1 MRLSTWARSAAKQN
15 LLVNQERWQ
24 AIQRSFTTEIR
35 NRIEGKT
42 AMLLQEEINKQK
54 ENETTYSSKSNQQ
67 IVSANGEIKKE
78 FEELVKREEERLRI
92 EKEKEEQ
99 LSLQYIQEII
109 QREEACTFSQYL
121 NVIKAKEP
129 VITTT
134 KVPIVRNQHEPTTS
148 SNSNTATTSVESTI
162 TVENQHQPFITPS
175 IPVISKPNNRLL
187 NKVKSNNTLENT
199 TPVASSSSVDSTDSA
214 SSSNTTPSY
223 SLRTRS
229 SMKRNIDEV
238 KNIRANLLNTLT
250 ENKESSNEDSQPKS
264 KRILKNT
271 TNDSIIELSVNNSH
285 LNDQDTDIIIDSKL
299 PVTSAGL
306 VRRRSVRVK
315 KN

>member
-129 VITTT
+129 VITT
-134 KVPIVRNQHEPTTS
+134 VPIVRNQYEPTTS
-148 SNSNTATTSVESTI
+148 ANSNTATTSVESTL

-199 TPVASSSSVDSTDSA
+199 TPVASSSSSVHSTDSA
-214 SSSNTTPSY
+214 SSSNITPSY
-223 SLRTRS
+223 ILRTRA

-285 LNDQDTDIIIDSKL
+285 LNDQDTDTIIDSKL

>member
-1 MRLSTWARSAAKQN
+1 
-15 LLVNQERWQ
+15 
-24 AIQRSFTTEIR
+24 
-35 NRIEGKT
+35 
-42 AMLLQEEINKQK
+42 MLLQDELRNA
-54 ENETTYSSKSNQQ
+54 TSKPYQQ
-67 IVSANGEIKKE
+67 MVSENGEIKKE

-121 NVIKAKEP
+121 NVIKANEP
-129 VITTT
+129 SITT
-134 KVPIVRNQHEPTTS
+134 VPIVRNQYQPTTS
-148 SNSNTATTSVESTI
+148 ANSNIATTSVESTL

-199 TPVASSSSVDSTDSA
+199 TPVASSSSVHSTDSA
-214 SSSNTTPSY
+214 SSSNITPSY
-223 SLRTRS
+223 SLRTRAS
-229 SMKRNIDEV
+229 IKRNIDDV

-285 LNDQDTDIIIDSKL
+285 LNDQDTDMIIDSKL

>member
-121 NVIKAKEP
+121 NVRKS
-129 VITTT
+129 T
-134 KVPIVRNQHEPTTS
+134 PTIYYTIDTS
-148 SNSNTATTSVESTI
+148 YI
-162 TVENQHQPFITPS
+162 
-175 IPVISKPNNRLL
+175 
-187 NKVKSNNTLENT
+187 
-199 TPVASSSSVDSTDSA
+199 
-214 SSSNTTPSY
+214 
-223 SLRTRS
+223 
-229 SMKRNIDEV
+229 
-238 KNIRANLLNTLT
+238 
-250 ENKESSNEDSQPKS
+250 
-264 KRILKNT
+264 
-271 TNDSIIELSVNNSH
+271 
-285 LNDQDTDIIIDSKL
+285 
-299 PVTSAGL
+299 
-306 VRRRSVRVK
+306 
-315 KN
+315 